1 MAGKTKKETWDAI
14 VIALAII
21 AIIVAMALSR

>member
-1 MAGKTKKETWDAI
+1 MARKINKDDWDMI
-14 VIALAII
+14 VVGISII